1 MPLGDQAP
9 DYYYCRSCGDRHH
22 VWLNRCLR
30 CDARDEMVPHF
41 PGIAAELHLV
51 TPSAGARGPE
61 RAPKDIPLSAEHEFA
76 STGFLSLDYLL
87 GGGLVEGQG
96 VLTGGAP
103 GIGKTTLLMHIAAF
117 GDLKPALYISGEQ
130 QASDLARI
138 VKKIGAMDVKDFFV
152 LATDSA
158 EEAWAAVQR
167 VNAKLV
173 ITDSIQTLR
182 TDRFP
187 NKSAGNPIV
196 MKYVINNLCAKT
208 KKQGRTIFI
217 VGQVNKDGTF
227 EGPRAL
233 EHLVDTL
240 LFFDGHPKKPIRT
253 LLCLKNRNG
262 PTDRVVRLKMT
273 GKGLVEID
281 EVPKDG
287 EESYDDEESEQPAA
301 EPERPEAGR
310 RRRSKRTS

>member
-1 MPLGDQAP
+1 M
-9 DYYYCRSCGDRHH
+9 
-22 VWLNRCLR
+22 
-30 CDARDEMVPHF
+30 
-41 PGIAAELHLV
+41 
-51 TPSAGARGPE
+51 PE
-61 RAPKDIPLSAEHEFA
+61 RAPADIPLPPADEYA

-87 GGGLVEGQG
+87 GGGLIEGQG
-96 VLTGGAP
+96 ILTGGDP

-117 GDLKPALYISGEQ
+117 SDLKPSLYISGEQ

-138 VKKIGAMDVKDFFV
+138 AKKIGATNVKDFFL

-158 EEAWAAVQR
+158 EDAWAAVQR

-196 MKYVINNLCAKT
+196 MKYVVNNLCAKT

-240 LFFDGHPKKPIRT
+240 LFFDGNPKKPIRT
-253 LLCLKNRNG
+253 LFCLKNRNG

-273 GKGLVEID
+273 GKGLVEVD
-281 EVPKDG
+281 EVPKEG
-287 EESYDDEESEQPAA
+287 ETYADEE
-301 EPERPEAGR
+301 PEAETAETPTPKPAPGSR
-310 RRRSKRTS
+310 RRPSAAAGG